1 MKSEAELWALWHESK
16 SSEAIEALIHYYLP
30 LVQFHVQRVSK
41 TLPATV
47 TKDELKSHALEG
59 LFDAIQRFDPSRD
72 LKFDTYAS
80 FRIRGAMID
89 GLRKEDRLPR
99 TIREKIKRMD
109 QIVEQLEQAQGRSV
123 HEAEIAAEMK
133 LSSKEI
139 SSIRYDQFISMNV
152 SFDELVSSTGDGV
165 YQTQVKDEQM
175 EQPGERL
182 IQTDTKN
189 ELIERLKAL
198 NENEQLVIQ
207 LSYFEELSLTDIGRV
222 LNLSTSRISQIHAK
236 AIKKLKQG
244 FVERVFVR

>member
-1 MKSEAELWALWHESK
+1 
-16 SSEAIEALIHYYLP
+16 
-30 LVQFHVQRVSK
+30 
-41 TLPATV
+41 
-47 TKDELKSHALEG
+47 
-59 LFDAIQRFDPSRD
+59 
-72 LKFDTYAS
+72 
-80 FRIRGAMID
+80 
-89 GLRKEDRLPR
+89 
-99 TIREKIKRMD
+99 MD
-109 QIVEQLEQAQGRSV
+109 QIVEQLEQVQGRSV
-123 HEAEIAAEMK
+123 HEKEIAAEMK
-133 LSSKEI
+133 LSAKEV
-139 SSIRYDQFISMNV
+139 SSIRYDQFTSMNI

-165 YQTQVKDEQM
+165 YQTQVKDEQI

-244 FVERVFVR
+244 FVERAFVR